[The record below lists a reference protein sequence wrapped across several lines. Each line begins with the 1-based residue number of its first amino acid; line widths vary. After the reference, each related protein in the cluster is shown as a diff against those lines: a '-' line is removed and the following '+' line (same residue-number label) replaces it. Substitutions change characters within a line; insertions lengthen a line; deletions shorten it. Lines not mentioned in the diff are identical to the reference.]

1 MANQSMSGKTN
12 YNTDPNHIYYN
23 LQAFNN
29 DCIGASNNVPVKFEE
44 TRTST
49 ILANPSE
56 YFLSIQRFSIDTPS
70 LPLFLP
76 EVETD
81 IAINPTQDP
90 NQLIY
95 WVAFY
100 RQGSATPPVAFPIM
114 FNTSFHPFQPPPAT
128 LDINAISDKYY
139 YVNQFQDFLDMI
151 NQSIQKRYKVNGD
164 IPPPPFFSVKDG
176 NIFELLF
183 PSNSNRGT
191 PSYAPIYSQLP
202 TDTGA
207 NTGWS
212 FCMNAPLF
220 TLFSSFR
227 NNYIDS
233 LNNFLLPALGSGT
246 FPPLT
251 NVKETAGWYQIANRP
266 AQLQSVTGAFT
277 NWEIQRVNQMG
288 INNELNQHVSSSA
301 GGLDFPFL
309 GGLYRT
315 GTPPTSPDSFEI
327 LTQPY
332 STAPLW
338 NCVKAIIF
346 TTALFPVANELDGL
360 PIVQNSNKA
369 LDTDVQNNNFL
380 PVITDLEVPYTRG
393 DESKPSISYAPSGEY
408 RLIDLQSNAP
418 INNIEISV
426 FWRDQYGT
434 LHPFVLEPGCFSS
447 LKLLFRKKI
456 FNLIYLPEYTK
467 PAF

>member
-1 MANQSMSGKTN
+1 MSSKTN

-23 LQAFNN
+23 LQAYNN
-29 DCIGASNNVPVKFEE
+29 DTIGASTNVPVKFEE

-70 LPLFLP
+70 LPVFLP

-81 IAINPTQDP
+81 PKFNVGQDP
-90 NQLIY
+90 NVLIY

-100 RQGSATPPVAFPIM
+100 QQGTATQPVTFPII
-114 FNTSFHPFQPPPAT
+114 FNKSFNPTQPPPAI
-128 LDINAISDKYY
+128 LNINAISDKYY
-139 YVNQFQDFLDMI
+139 FVNQFQDFLDMI
-151 NQSIQKRYKVNGD
+151 NQTLQNRFEITGD
-164 IPPPPFFSVKDG
+164 IPAPPFFSIKDG
-176 NIFELLF
+176 NIFQLYF
-183 PSNSNRGT
+183 PSNTTAIPPT
-191 PSYAPIYSQLP
+191 PTYSPIYSQLP
-202 TDTGA
+202 TDA
-207 NTGWS
+207 GWS

-233 LNNFLLPALGSGT
+233 LNNLAPPGT
-246 FPPLT
+246 FTPLIKP
-251 NVKETAGWYQIANRP
+251 KETSGWYQISNRP
-266 AQLQSVTGAFT
+266 AQVQSPVGPTS
-277 NWEIQRVNQMG
+277 WSIERVNQLG
-288 INNELNQHVSSSA
+288 INNELNLNAASS
-301 GGLDFPFL
+301 GDFPFL
-309 GGLYRT
+309 GGIYSNN
-315 GTPPTSPDSFEI
+315 GIQSFEV

-338 NCVKAIIF
+338 NCVKSIIF
-346 TTALFPVANELDGL
+346 TTALFPITNELDGL
-360 PIVQNSNKA
+360 PIVQNSNKS

-380 PVITDLEVPYTRG
+380 PVITDLEVAYVRG
-393 DESKPSISYAPSGEY
+393 DENKPSITYAPNGEY
-408 RLIDLQSNAP
+408 RLTDLQSNAP

-426 FWRDQYGT
+426 FWRDQYGY

-447 LKLLFRKKI
+447 LKILFRKKV

-467 PAF
+467 PPF

>member
-1 MANQSMSGKTN
+1 MSSQSMSGKTN

-23 LQAFNN
+23 LQAYNN
-29 DCIGASNNVPVKFEE
+29 DCIGTSNNVPVKFEE

-56 YFLSIQRFSIDTPS
+56 YFLSIQRFTIDTPS

-81 IAINPTQDP
+81 AGPAFNPSQDP

-95 WVAFY
+95 WVGFY
-100 RQGSATPPVAFPIM
+100 QRGSATPPVTFPIK
-114 FNTSFHPFQPPPAT
+114 FSKSFSPTVPPPSA
-128 LDINAISDKYY
+128 LDVNAISDKYY
-139 YVNQFQDFLDMI
+139 FVNQFQDFLDMI
-151 NQSIQKRYKVNGD
+151 NWTLQEQYAANQGTL
-164 IPPPPFFSVKDG
+164 PPPPFFSIKDG
-176 NIFELLF
+176 NIFELYF
-183 PSNSNRGT
+183 PSQSIPLPPTATYN
-191 PSYAPIYSQLP
+191 PIYSQDTTR
-202 TDTGA
+202 TD
-207 NTGWS
+207 WS
-212 FCMNAPLF
+212 FYMNAPLF

-227 NNYIDS
+227 NNYIDN
-233 LNNFLLPALGSGT
+233 LNNQGSFT
-246 FPPLT
+246 PLQ
-251 NVKETAGWYQIANRP
+251 NPKQIAGWYQIANRP
-266 AQLQSVTGAFT
+266 AMPNQNANFNIES
-277 NWEIQRVNQMG
+277 VNQLG
-288 INNELNQHVSSSA
+288 INNELNLRVD
-301 GGLDFPFL
+301 LFPWL
-309 GGLYRT
+309 GGIYST
-315 GTPPTSPDSFEI
+315 IPSTSYSVNSFEV

-380 PVITDLEVPYTRG
+380 PVITDLEVPFVRG

-434 LHPFVLEPGCFSS
+434 LHPFVLEPMCFSS

-456 FNLIYLPEYTK
+456 FNLVYLPEYTK
-467 PAF
+467 PAL